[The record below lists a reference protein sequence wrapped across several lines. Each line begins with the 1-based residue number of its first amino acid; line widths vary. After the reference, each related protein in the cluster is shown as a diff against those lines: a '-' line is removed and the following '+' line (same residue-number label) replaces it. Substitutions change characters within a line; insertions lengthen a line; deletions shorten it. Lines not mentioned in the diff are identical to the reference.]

1 MTSVHRVIKTFS
13 KIFEKKLWLFKPIFV
28 LEMDQG
34 DQNPGRGSEANRA
47 KSQQVIIY
55 ISNFKN
61 ALNSASVLIILFN
74 CFITYYFDMMLWN

>member
-1 MTSVHRVIKTFS
+1 MTLVHRVIKTFS
-13 KIFEKKLWLFKPIFV
+13 KIFEKKNCGFLNEFFV
-28 LEMDQG
+28 LKMDQG

-55 ISNFKN
+55 FSNFKN

-74 CFITYYFDMMLWN
+74 YFITVFDMTL